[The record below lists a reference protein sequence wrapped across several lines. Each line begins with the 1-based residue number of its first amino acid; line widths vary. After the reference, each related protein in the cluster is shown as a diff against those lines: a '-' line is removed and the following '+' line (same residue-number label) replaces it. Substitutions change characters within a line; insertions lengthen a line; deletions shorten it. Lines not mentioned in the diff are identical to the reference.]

1 LKAYPLCSA
10 NQFTCTNKRC
20 ITSSYVCDGDD
31 DCMDKSDENYC
42 QSRSCPPNKLAC
54 NSTAICIDIVKFC
67 NGVSDCPGGSDES
80 TCSSSRCLSLN
91 CQYACHSTPKG
102 GICYCPMGQMINP
115 ANNRSCIG
123 NINL

>member
-1 LKAYPLCSA
+1 
-10 NQFTCTNKRC
+10 
-20 ITSSYVCDGDD
+20 
-31 DCMDKSDENYC
+31 MDKSDENYC

-91 CQYACHSTPKG
+91 CQYACRSTPKG

-115 ANNRSCIG
+115 ANNRTCIG
-123 NINL
+123 NIYLLY